1 MWWIVIVIV
10 VVLALFLEWFRRKYA
25 LFKPEQAEEPQEV
38 KPALQEK
45 RLARLVRTSRGGPN
59 MPRYQPCS
67 QCHGGSKRQEKL
79 GELGASYF
87 CRRDQV
93 SFVVRCR

>member
-1 MWWIVIVIV
+1 MGWIVVVVV
-10 VVLALFLEWFRRKYA
+10 VVLALALEWFRRKNFS
-25 LFKPEQAEEPQEV
+25 FKPTPAEEPQEE
-38 KPALQEK
+38 KPALREK